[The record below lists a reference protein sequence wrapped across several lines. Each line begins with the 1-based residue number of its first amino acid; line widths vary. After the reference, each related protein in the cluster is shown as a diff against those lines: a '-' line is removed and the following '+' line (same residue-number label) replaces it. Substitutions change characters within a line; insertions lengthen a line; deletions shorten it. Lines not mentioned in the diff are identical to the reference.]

1 MWLLDK
7 MLSRLVREGRLIVTD
22 WDGKTHAYGPGGGE
36 TIKARLTD
44 KGTALHIAKNPRMG
58 AGEAYMDGRLVIEA
72 PHDIRDF
79 VLFVMGQANRH
90 GGGKLRPKGPV
101 RKVYDRLRYRLDQM
115 NTRER
120 ASKHVVH
127 HYGLTREFYE
137 LFLDEDRQYSM
148 AYYRDPV
155 NSLERAQIDKK
166 ALIAAKLRLGASN
179 PDGSPMRLLDIGCGW
194 GGLGLYYNRHFGCE
208 VLGVS
213 LAPDQVKFAN
223 ERAEAAGVADKVR
236 FELIDYRDV
245 KGPFDRIS
253 SVGMFEHVGARHY
266 DEYFAKTNEL
276 LAPDGV
282 MLTHTIG
289 RKGAPGPDDP
299 WSRKYIFP
307 GHHLPAMSEM
317 IAAMERTGWE
327 VSDVEVMR
335 YHYAHTLEEWYR
347 RVKLHE
353 AKITALYDARLFRMW
368 QFYLVGAEQSFRG
381 AGMVN
386 FQVQSVKGRG
396 AVPMTR
402 DYIIHEAARL
412 SALDETPRWHLEP
425 RAEAREAAE

>member
-7 MLSRLVREGRLIVTD
+7 MLRQLIREGRLVVID
-22 WDGKTHAYGPGGGE
+22 HDGKAYEYGPGGGE
-36 TIKARLTD
+36 AITVRLTD
-44 KGTALHIAKNPRMG
+44 KAAAFYIAKDPRMG
-58 AGEAYMDGRLVIEA
+58 AGEAYMDGRMVIEP

-79 VLFVMGQANRH
+79 VLYIMGQANRH
-90 GGGKLRPKGPV
+90 RGGKLGSKGPL
-101 RKVYDRLRYRLDQM
+101 RKAYDKLAYRLDQM
-115 NTRER
+115 NTRDR
-120 ASKHVVH
+120 SSKNAVH

-148 AYYRDPV
+148 AYYRDPSS
-155 NSLERAQIDKK
+155 SLERAQIDKQ
-166 ALIAAKLRLGASN
+166 ALIAAKLRLG
-179 PDGSPMRLLDIGCGW
+179 PDMRLLDIGCGW
-194 GGLGLYYNRHFGCE
+194 GGLGLYYHRHFGCE

-223 ERAEAAGVADKVR
+223 ERAAAAGVADKVR

-253 SVGMFEHVGARHY
+253 SIGMFEHVGARHY
-266 DEYFAKTNEL
+266 DEYFAKTREL
-276 LAPDGV
+276 LADDGI

-317 IAAMERTGWE
+317 VGAMERTGWE
-327 VSDVEVMR
+327 VADVEVLR
-335 YHYAHTLEEWYR
+335 HHYAHTLAEWYR
-347 RVKLHE
+347 RTTMHE
-353 AKITALYDARLFRMW
+353 AEITALYDARLLRMW

-386 FQVQSVKGRG
+386 FQVQSVKRRE

-402 DYIIHEAARL
+402 DYIVHEAARL
-412 SALDETPRWHLEP
+412 SALDEAPEWHLEP
-425 RAEAREAAE
+425 QTRAAAE

>member
-7 MLSRLVREGRLIVTD
+7 MLRQLIRQGRLIITD
-22 WDGKTHAYGPGGGE
+22 HDGKVYEYGPGGGE
-36 TIKARLTD
+36 TIGIRLTD
-44 KGTALHIAKNPRMG
+44 KGAALHIAKDPRMG
-58 AGEAYMDGRLVIEA
+58 AGEAYTDGRLVVEP
-72 PHDIRDF
+72 PHDVRDF

-90 GGGKLRPKGPV
+90 NGGKLRPKS
-101 RKVYDRLRYRLDQM
+101 RLRQTWDKLAYKLDQF
-115 NTRER
+115 NTRAR
-120 ASKHVVH
+120 ASDNAVH

-148 AYYRDPV
+148 ALYRDPA
-155 NSLERAQIDKK
+155 NSLERAQLDKM
-166 ALIAAKLRLGASN
+166 ALVAAKLRLG
-179 PDGSPMRLLDIGCGW
+179 PGMRLLDIGCGW
-194 GGLGLYYNRHFGCE
+194 GGLGLYFNRHYGCE

-223 ERAEAAGVADKVR
+223 ERAAAAGVADKVK

-245 KGPFDRIS
+245 EGPFDRIS
-253 SVGMFEHVGARHY
+253 SVGMFEHVGARNY
-266 DEYFAKTNEL
+266 DEYFARTGDL
-276 LAPDGV
+276 LADDGM

-289 RKGAPGPDDP
+289 RKGPPGSDDP

-317 IAAMERTGWE
+317 VAAMERTGWE
-327 VSDVEVMR
+327 VTDLEVLR

-353 AKITALYDARLFRMW
+353 KEIVALYDERLFRMW

-381 AGMVN
+381 AGMLN
-386 FQVQSVKGRG
+386 FQVQSAKRRD

-412 SALDETPRWHLEP
+412 SALDEAPDWHLEP
-425 RAEAREAAE
+425 LAREAAE

>member
-7 MLSRLVREGRLIVTD
+7 MLNRLVREGRLIVTD
-22 WDGKTHAYGPGGGE
+22 WDGKTYEYGPGGGE

-44 KGTALHIAKNPRMG
+44 KGTALHIARNPRMG

-90 GGGKLRPKGPV
+90 GGGTLRPKGPM
-101 RKVYDRLRYRLDQM
+101 RKVYDKLRYRLDQM

-148 AYYRDPV
+148 AYYRDPA

-223 ERAEAAGVADKVR
+223 ERAEAAGVADKVK

-266 DEYFAKTNEL
+266 DEYFTKTNEL

-386 FQVQSVKGRG
+386 FQVQSVKGRS

-412 SALDETPRWHLEP
+412 SALDEAPRWHLEP
-425 RAEAREAAE
+425 DAAAREAAE

>member
-7 MLSRLVREGRLIVTD
+7 LLRQLVREGRLVITD
-22 WDGKTHAYGPGGGE
+22 HDGKAYEYGPGGGE
-36 TIKARLTD
+36 TFAVRLTD
-44 KGTALHIAKNPRMG
+44 AGAALHIAKDPRMG
-58 AGEAYMDGRLVIEA
+58 AGEAYMDGRLVVEP

-79 VLFVMGQANRH
+79 VLFIMGQANRH
-90 GGGKLRPKGPV
+90 NGGALKPKSLLRRSFDKFAH
-101 RKVYDRLRYRLDQM
+101 KLDQM
-115 NTRER
+115 NTRVR
-120 ASKHVVH
+120 ASKNVVH
-127 HYGLTREFYE
+127 HYGLTRQFYE

-148 AYYRDPV
+148 AYYRDPA

-166 ALIAAKLRLGASN
+166 ALIAAKLRLG
-179 PDGSPMRLLDIGCGW
+179 PGMRLLDIGCGW
-194 GGLGLYYNRHFGCE
+194 GGLGLYFNRHYGCE

-266 DEYFAKTNEL
+266 DEYFARTSEL
-276 LAPDGV
+276 LADDGV

-289 RKGAPGPDDP
+289 RKGPPGGDDP

-317 IAAMERTGWE
+317 VAAMERTGWE
-327 VSDVEVMR
+327 VSDVEVLR
-335 YHYAHTLEEWYR
+335 YHYAYTLEEWYR
-347 RVKLHE
+347 RAKLHE
-353 AKITALYDARLFRMW
+353 EEITALYDARMFRMW

-386 FQVQSVKGRG
+386 FQVQSVKRRN
-396 AVPMTR
+396 AVPITR

-412 SALDETPRWHLEP
+412 SALEEAPEWHLAP
-425 RAEAREAAE
+425 DRLARSTA